1 MLEKYLDDGTE
12 IIEYVVRGG
21 IIQCFAGSSTDVLN
35 MPYSHGVF
43 LKDQPQL
50 NIKDS
55 NSGTNVISFGFCSIK
70 QAACVPVLPDDWVN
84 GSKTKLKIAKE
95 EALLKDACLFCGV
108 GGEITILTS
117 GQQ

>member
-1 MLEKYLDDGTE
+1 VLEKYLDDGTE

-21 IIQCFAGSSTDVLN
+21 IIQCSAGSSTDVLN

-55 NSGTNVISFGFCSIK
+55 NSGENVISFGFCSIK
-70 QAACVPVLPDDWVN
+70 LAGCSPSLPDDWIN
-84 GSKTKLKIAKE
+84 GAKTKLKIAGE
-95 EALLKDACLFCGV
+95 EALLKDACLFCAV
-108 GGEITILTS
+108 GGEITIVTS